1 MSSSHTG
8 IAVFDTPA
16 NVSEGQRQVA
26 VMAAGG
32 NQSAA
37 RTAEITHY
45 QTLRAL
51 AIANGI
57 SPFIFNCALREL
69 KAGGV

>member
-1 MSSSHTG
+1 MSTSRTG
-8 IAVFDTPA
+8 VAAFDTPA
-16 NVSEGQRQVA
+16 NAAEGVRQFAVA
-26 VMAAGG
+26 AAGG
-32 NQSAA
+32 NQSTA
-37 RTAEITHY
+37 RSAEITFY

-57 SPFIFNCALREL
+57 SPFIINCALREL